1 MYNKINEN
9 LFKSWFSTCKKKLLS
24 VISCH
29 CPELAICTDLF
40 NRDTLITPYRKFSLN
55 CKKHSKTEKNMF
67 KLNVFLIRFL
77 PYLYTARIW
86 LTLLHQRLS
95 EAAVR
100 RCFTKQVS
108 WKFCKIHRTTPIL
121 ESLFNKVAHMLSY
134 DLCEIFKNI
143 YFPITTQ
150 NQTML
155 LTKQIS
161 KVK

>member
-9 LFKSWFSTCKKKLLS
+9 LFKSWFSTWKKKLLS

-86 LTLLHQRLS
+86 LNLVTSKAFRSSRSQMFYKIGVPENFAKFTGKQLCWRHFLIKLHTCFPMIFVKFSRIPTFQSPLKIK
-95 EAAVR
+95 
-100 RCFTKQVS
+100 RCF
-108 WKFCKIHRTTPIL
+108 
-121 ESLFNKVAHMLSY
+121 
-134 DLCEIFKNI
+134 
-143 YFPITTQ
+143 
-150 NQTML
+150 
-155 LTKQIS
+155 
-161 KVK
+161 